1 MDKPLKTKTHNK
13 KQIAFQ
19 VAEILAALRNSSSI
33 SVEGDESLV
42 FERKDLLDCQ
52 SASVKLGGF
61 FQFHFVNG
69 ICCTLKLTNLQYFI
83 GLENESI

>member
-1 MDKPLKTKTHNK
+1 MDKTLKTKTHNK

-19 VAEILAALRNSSSI
+19 VAEILAALSNSSSI

-52 SASVKLGGF
+52 SASVKLGVF

-69 ICCTLKLTNLQYFI
+69 IRCTLKLTNLQYFF